1 MDRLVKFL
9 TWSSGKQR
17 LILIFLFCA
26 LPTGLYMA
34 MNTPLGQ
41 VPDEPAHMA
50 RAESLLRVTILGV
63 RKPVINPKTGER
75 QVLTGFKVDAGL
87 FAVSFPKS
95 DWIENK
101 PTITQKDYFAVRND
115 PPDHRLVFAHAPNTA
130 TYFPAAY
137 IPGSIGLAIG
147 LATQATPFAC
157 MVMGRI
163 GMVIGFLILGC
174 LALWMAAYGEGL
186 ILTVL
191 LLPMT
196 LFLAGSLSQ
205 DGVLV
210 GVACLCAAAFTHDP
224 EKKPG
229 IRIFGLI
236 LLVIIL
242 MAKLPYV
249 PLLGLAFVPLR
260 RLTFIKRSL
269 EAMLATAPVMIWALL
284 IALFVV
290 VPFGTAPYHPGP
302 LYTGDPRT
310 IFTTWDTKENFHIL
324 LADPARFIT
333 LPIELIQRW
342 HTSLIDQTIGV
353 LGSMALWLPDR
364 YYAAWEFAIMA
375 SVFGF
380 LFVPRSDTER
390 KIVLMEGA
398 YVALVLILSAWAVF
412 IAAYIDWTDVGSPEI
427 WGVQG
432 RYFLVLM
439 PFFVLVIP
447 RLFKMNLPIIVPVL
461 PAIVLGIYDLGYLP
475 LKISTFFYVY

>member
-1 MDRLVKFL
+1 
-9 TWSSGKQR
+9 
-17 LILIFLFCA
+17 
-26 LPTGLYMA
+26 MA

-41 VPDEPAHMA
+41 VPDEAAHMA
-50 RAESLLRVTILGV
+50 RAESLLRGTVLGV
-63 RKPVINPKTGER
+63 RKPVVNPQTGDR

-115 PPDHRLVFAHAPNTA
+115 PSDHRLVFAHAPNTA
-130 TYFPAAY
+130 TYFPTAY

-147 LATQATPFAC
+147 LMTKATPFAC

-163 GMVIGFLILGC
+163 GMVIGFLIVGC
-174 LALWMAAYGEGL
+174 LALWIAAYGEGL

-205 DGVLV
+205 DGVLAA
-210 GVACLCAAAFTHDP
+210 VACLCAAAFTHEP
-224 EKKPG
+224 EKRPG
-229 IRIFGLI
+229 MRIFGLI
-236 LLVIIL
+236 LLVVIL
-242 MAKLPYV
+242 TAKLPYV
-249 PLLGLAFVPLR
+249 PLLALALVPLR
-260 RLTFIKRSL
+260 RSTIIKRSL
-269 EAMLATAPVMIWALL
+269 EAMFATAPVMIWALL
-284 IALFVV
+284 IGLFVV

-302 LYTGDPRT
+302 LYAGDPHT

-324 LADPARFIT
+324 MADPTRFVT
-333 LPIELIQRW
+333 LPADLIQRW
-342 HTSLIDQTIGV
+342 HASLIDQTIGV
-353 LGSMALWLPDR
+353 LGSMALWFPSR
-364 YYAAWEFAIMA
+364 YYNVWEFAIIA

-380 LFVPRSDTER
+380 LFVPRSDTEQ
-390 KIVLMEGA
+390 KTTLIENV
-398 YVALVLILSAWAVF
+398 YVALVLIFSAWAVF

-432 RYFLVLM
+432 RYFLILM
-439 PFFVLVIP
+439 PFLILAIP
-447 RLFKMNLPIIVPVL
+447 RLFKINLPIIIPIL
-461 PAIVLGIYDLGYLP
+461 PAIALGIYDLGYLP